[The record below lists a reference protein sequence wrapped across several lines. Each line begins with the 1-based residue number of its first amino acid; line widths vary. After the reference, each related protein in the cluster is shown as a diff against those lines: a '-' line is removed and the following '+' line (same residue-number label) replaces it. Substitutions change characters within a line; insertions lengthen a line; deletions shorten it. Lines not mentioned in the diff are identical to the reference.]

1 VRRLRSKLG
10 PEFEAIIG
18 TVRNVGYR
26 FTVAGKEVNSQE
38 HV

>member
-1 VRRLRSKLG
+1 LRSKLG

-26 FTVAGKEVNSQE
+26 FTINGKENTLSE
-38 HV
+38 HHS